1 MRKSGWT
8 VATGLG
14 SLVLLLTACGGSSSS
29 TSSAG
34 APSSTA
40 IQSTAASSAGTGS
53 SSSSASSSSPKSTA
67 NAKATHSSSAPKQTA
82 EAQPSSN
89 AGVTFPPVG
98 TTVLIVQRS
107 NLGWVMAKASG
118 IVVYTYDKDSTGG
131 APTCTGSCA
140 SVWAP
145 VTGMPK
151 AGPADTFPGSFG
163 TVTAGGKKVITYNG
177 HPLYVYVGAPALST
191 CRSSVAMEYRGS
203 SASARSSATLASAP
217 SPDCQAT
224 NASRAAGAAT

>member
-8 VATGLG
+8 VATGFG

-29 TSSAG
+29 SSAG
-34 APSSTA
+34 GAASGTA
-40 IQSTAASSAGTGS
+40 TQGTAASSASTGS
-53 SSSSASSSSPKSTA
+53 SPASTANATASNSSSAS
-67 NAKATHSSSAPKQTA
+67 KQTA

-98 TTVLIVQRS
+98 TTVLIVERS
-107 NLGWVMAKASG
+107 NLGWVMGKADG
-118 IVVYTYDKDSTGG
+118 YVVYTYGKDSKGG

-151 AGPADTFPGSFG
+151 AGPADTFPGTFG
-163 TVTAGGKKVITYNG
+163 QVTGAGGQKVITYNG
-177 HPLYVYVGAPALST
+177 YPLYTYVGARPLST
-191 CRSSVAMEYRGS
+191 KGDGLGGVWHVIKLSQSDIS
-203 SASARSSATLASAP
+203 
-217 SPDCQAT
+217 
-224 NASRAAGAAT
+224 GA

>member
-29 TSSAG
+29 SSSTGAASDTATQGTAVSSA
-34 APSSTA
+34 S
-40 IQSTAASSAGTGS
+40 TGS
-53 SSSSASSSSPKSTA
+53 SSSPASTA
-67 NAKATHSSSAPKQTA
+67 NAQATSSSSASKQTA
-82 EAQPSSN
+82 EGQPSSQ

-98 TTVLIVQRS
+98 TTFLIVEHS
-107 NLGWVMAKASG
+107 NLGWVMAKADG
-118 IVVYTYDKDSTGG
+118 YVVYTYGKDSKGG

-163 TVTAGGKKVITYNG
+163 QVTGAGGQKVVTYDG
-177 HPLYVYVGAPALST
+177 YPLYTFVGAKPLST
-191 CRSSVAMEYRGS
+191 KGDGLDGVWHVIKLSESDIS
-203 SASARSSATLASAP
+203 
-217 SPDCQAT
+217 
-224 NASRAAGAAT
+224 GA

>member
-29 TSSAG
+29 TTSTTG
-34 APSSTA
+34 AASGTA
-40 IQSTAASSAGTGS
+40 TQSTA
-53 SSSSASSSSPKSTA
+53 SSASSTGSASSASPKSTA
-67 NAKATHSSSAPKQTA
+67 NAQATQSASAAEKSA

-98 TTVLIVQRS
+98 TTVLIVQHS
-107 NLGWVMAKASG
+107 NLGWVMAKADG
-118 IVVYTYDKDSTGG
+118 YVVYTYAKDSKDG

-151 AGPADTFPGSFG
+151 AGPADNFPGSFG
-163 TVTAGGKKVITYNG
+163 VVTGAGGTKQITYNG
-177 HPLYVYVGAPALST
+177 YPLYTYVGAPPLST
-191 CRSSVAMEYRGS
+191 KGNGIGGVWHVIKL
-203 SASARSSATLASAP
+203 SASDIT
-217 SPDCQAT
+217 
-224 NASRAAGAAT
+224 GG

>member
-29 TSSAG
+29 TSTTG
-34 APSSTA
+34 
-40 IQSTAASSAGTGS
+40 AASDTATQGTAVSSASTGS
-53 SSSSASSSSPKSTA
+53 SSSTSPASTA
-67 NAKATHSSSAPKQTA
+67 NAGATNSSAAPKQTA

-98 TTVLIVQRS
+98 TTVLIVQHS
-107 NLGWVMAKASG
+107 NLGWVMAKADG
-118 IVVYTYDKDSTGG
+118 YVVYTYAKDSKNG

-151 AGPADTFPGSFG
+151 AGPADNFPGSFG
-163 TVTAGGKKVITYNG
+163 VVTGAGGQKVITYNG
-177 HPLYVYVGAPALST
+177 YPLYTYVGAHTLST
-191 CRSSVAMEYRGS
+191 KGNGIDGLWHVIILSESDIS
-203 SASARSSATLASAP
+203 
-217 SPDCQAT
+217 
-224 NASRAAGAAT
+224 GA

>member
-29 TSSAG
+29 STTSTTG
-34 APSSTA
+34 AASGTA
-40 IQSTAASSAGTGS
+40 TQSTASS
-53 SSSSASSSSPKSTA
+53 SSSSPK
-67 NAKATHSSSAPKQTA
+67 HTA

-89 AGVTFPPVG
+89 AGVTFPPIG
-98 TTVLIVQRS
+98 TTVLIVQHS

-118 IVVYTYDKDSTGG
+118 IVVYTYANDRKGG
-131 APTCTGSCA
+131 PPTCTGSCA

-151 AGPADTFPGSFG
+151 AGPADNFPGTFG
-163 TVTAGGKKVITYNG
+163 VVTGAGGTKVITYNG
-177 HPLYVYVGAPALST
+177 YPLYTYVGAPALST
-191 CRSSVAMEYRGS
+191 KG
-203 SASARSSATLASAP
+203 
-217 SPDCQAT
+217 
-224 NASRAAGAAT
+224 NG

>member
-29 TSSAG
+29 SSTTGGASDTATQGTAVSSA
-34 APSSTA
+34 SN
-40 IQSTAASSAGTGS
+40 GS
-53 SSSSASSSSPKSTA
+53 SSSTSSSATSTA
-67 NAKATHSSSAPKQTA
+67 NANATQSSSASRQTA

-89 AGVTFPPVG
+89 AGVTFPPIG
-98 TTVLIVQRS
+98 TTVLIVQHS
-107 NLGWVMAKASG
+107 NLGWVMARADG
-118 IVVYTYDKDSTGG
+118 IVVYTYGKDSTGG
-131 APTCTGSCA
+131 SPSCTGSCA

-163 TVTAGGKKVITYNG
+163 TVTVGGKKVITYDG

-191 CRSSVAMEYRGS
+191 KGNGIGGLWHVVPL
-203 SASARSSATLASAP
+203 SAGDIS
-217 SPDCQAT
+217 
-224 NASRAAGAAT
+224 GG

>member
-29 TSSAG
+29 TTSTTG
-34 APSSTA
+34 AASGTA
-40 IQSTAASSAGTGS
+40 TQSTT
-53 SSSSASSSSPKSTA
+53 SSASSTGSASSASPKSTA
-67 NAKATHSSSAPKQTA
+67 NAQATQSASAAEKSA

-98 TTVLIVQRS
+98 TTVLIVQHS
-107 NLGWVMAKASG
+107 NLGWVMAKADG
-118 IVVYTYDKDSTGG
+118 LVVYTYANDHKNG

-145 VTGMPK
+145 VTGVPK
-151 AGPADTFPGSFG
+151 AGPADNFPGSFG
-163 TVTAGGKKVITYNG
+163 LVTGAGGKKQITYNG
-177 HPLYVYVGAPALST
+177 YPLYTYVGAPPLST
-191 CRSSVAMEYRGS
+191 KGNGIGGVWHVIKL
-203 SASARSSATLASAP
+203 SASDIT
-217 SPDCQAT
+217 
-224 NASRAAGAAT
+224 GG